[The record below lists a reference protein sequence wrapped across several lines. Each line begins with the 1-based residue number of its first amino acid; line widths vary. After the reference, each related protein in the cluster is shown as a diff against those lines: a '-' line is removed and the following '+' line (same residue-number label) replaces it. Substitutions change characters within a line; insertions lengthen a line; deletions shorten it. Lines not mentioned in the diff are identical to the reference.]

1 VAVSASR
8 NAAAL
13 TRKSPNLAENPAYVT
28 TVSTHRL
35 DLVAERSAARET
47 DEATL
52 QNIAAVCR
60 EGGQPTSLRG
70 TASRPS
76 SALHQPDR
84 RLRTA
89 IT

>member
-35 DLVAERSAARET
+35 DLVAERSATRET

-52 QNIAAVCR
+52 QRIAAVCR
-60 EGGQPTSLRG
+60 EGG
-70 TASRPS
+70 
-76 SALHQPDR
+76 
-84 RLRTA
+84 
-89 IT
+89 